1 MSNECNLD
9 YNQIFTKQLFQT
21 LGQLVAGLLSSS
33 LVIPVYSFYTR
44 GYIFYNNNNT
54 NNTNNN
60 NNNNNNNTNNVS
72 QFNQPTDNEADNEA
86 DNEDDNTVSDNEAD
100 DETSDNEADDETS
113 ENEREQ
119 QAIIVDRLLMR

>member
-44 GYIFYNNNNT
+44 GYIFYNNNNNN

-60 NNNNNNNTNNVS
+60 NNNNNNNNVS

>member
-54 NNTNNN
+54 NNNNN
-60 NNNNNNNTNNVS
+60 NNNVS